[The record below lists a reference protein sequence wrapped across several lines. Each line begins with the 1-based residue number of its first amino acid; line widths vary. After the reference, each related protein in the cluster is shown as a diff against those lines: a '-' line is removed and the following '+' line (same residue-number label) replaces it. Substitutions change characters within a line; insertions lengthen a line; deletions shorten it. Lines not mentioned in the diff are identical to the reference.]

1 MYAKV
6 KKGNRFSDVFSLNG
20 LSAEEALQEHEGDE
34 IHLLS
39 KNGYY
44 SNLTGL
50 QSQKWRTKQII
61 SKQKPLPMQEP
72 PFTPSSEYHHK
83 PVQHQTMHQSLN
95 LGQSTNQ
102 MMPSTIEAAQM
113 HIMHLQN
120 QVSELKSERN
130 RYKDKFE
137 DYKSKFETSDRD
149 NFELKQNHR
158 EELRNLKDESEQGL
172 NGFIDKNPAIAEK
185 LIDVLGPAFAGIATN
200 KFGGS
205 SSSQNQTLEID
216 EGTRKELHDFM
227 TYLKSLDPQDPNFTN
242 TCINLAHIYS
252 KDAIGYQEL
261 QQIIH
266 SKNTTNA

>member
-6 KKGNRFSDVFSLNG
+6 KKGNRFSEVFPLNG
-20 LSAEEALQEHEGDE
+20 LSPEEVLQEHDGDE
-34 IHLLS
+34 IHLLT

-44 SNLTGL
+44 SNLNGL
-50 QSQKWRTKQII
+50 PSQKWRTKEII
-61 SKQKPLPMQEP
+61 PNQQSTPMQEP
-72 PFTPSSEYHHK
+72 TYRPPVPSHQNPTLPHHQPIHTPGH
-83 PVQHQTMHQSLN
+83 PPN
-95 LGQSTNQ
+95 L

-120 QVSELKSERN
+120 QVSELKSEKN

-137 DYKSKFETSDRD
+137 DYKTKFEKTDRD

-185 LIDVLGPAFAGIATN
+185 LIDVLGPALAGIAT
-200 KFGGS
+200 KKLGGS
-205 SSSQNQTLEID
+205 DSNQNQAIETD
-216 EGTRKELHDFM
+216 QDTRKELNEFI
-227 TYLKSLDPQDPNFTN
+227 TYAKSLDTQDPGFIN
-242 TCINLAHIYS
+242 TCIILAHVYTG
-252 KDAIGYQEL
+252 DNPGYQEI

-266 SKNTTNA
+266 SKNPTNA